1 MTNTARVIEQVIEHE
16 RQGALLAAYDLLQTA
31 LRDEP
36 ADMVL
41 RHRAI
46 LLLARGGAT
55 DEASRHYA
63 NYGLNQVSDHEDI
76 IALGGRLLKD
86 RALASI
92 GASRL
97 AFARAAIDKYRQA
110 FDLRQSSYPAINI
123 AMLQVL
129 IGDFIAA
136 REGAQWVLS
145 RVPIASCDYFDW
157 ATRSEAHVILGAGDQ
172 ADAAFAQAIACD
184 PTNLASRASTLRQL
198 EILGLALG
206 QDMSWLQ
213 SHRPAVA
220 LHYCGH
226 MFEWPEDSGAIV
238 TISNSLRAEM
248 ARHKPGAAFGALAAG
263 GDLLLAEAALTQ
275 GADLHIVLPFEE
287 EEFLRCSVAPYGAEW
302 LARYREC
309 RRRAASFRIY
319 LPEPYLGDEH
329 AFSLGSSYAMGLA
342 IRHAQANR
350 GPVRQL
356 CLWDGVASAH
366 IAGTAIDQ
374 QIWCSTGLPQT
385 IVDFPF
391 ALRQPSIA
399 VAPREPLIAD
409 RRPRAILF
417 GDVSGF
423 SRLSERQVQLF
434 FGSVM
439 VSLAEILQQEEFSPE
454 LAEGW
459 GDGLHL
465 VFASVGKAARTALVL
480 QAGFRA
486 MKLEEH
492 GLPGDLALRIG
503 GHYGPL
509 TPMTAGITGAKGY
522 VGVHNTIAARIE
534 PVTLPGAIFVSEPFA
549 AMLALEDAQ
558 GQAERCQSGYV
569 GMTDLPKSFG
579 AMRLFSLQAP
589 W

>member
-1 MTNTARVIEQVIEHE
+1 VSNTGSIIEQAILQE
-16 RQGALLAAYDLLQTA
+16 RHGSLLAAYDLLQTA
-31 LRDEP
+31 LRHDP
-36 ADMVL
+36 GDQIL

-63 NYGLNQVSDHEDI
+63 SHGLDQVIDHEDV

-86 RALASI
+86 RALASV
-92 GASRL
+92 GAARL
-97 AFARAAIDKYRQA
+97 AHAHAAIGKYRQA
-110 FDLRQSSYPAINI
+110 FELRKSLYPAINI

-129 IGDFIAA
+129 IGDFAAA
-136 REGAQWVLS
+136 REGARWVLS
-145 RVPIASCDYFDW
+145 RPGNGEENYFDW
-157 ATRSEAHVILGAGDQ
+157 ATRCEAQVILGQADQ
-172 ADAAFAQAIACD
+172 ADVALGRAIACD
-184 PTNLASRASTLRQL
+184 PADLASRASTLRQL

-213 SHRPAVA
+213 RHRPAES

-226 MFEWPEDSGAIV
+226 MFAWSQGSTCLDALAA
-238 TISNSLRAEM
+238 TLRAEIE
-248 ARHKPGAAFGALAAG
+248 RRKPGAMFGALAAG
-263 GDLLLAEAALTQ
+263 GDLLLAEAALAA
-275 GADLHIVLPFEE
+275 GADLHVVLPFEE
-287 EEFLRCSVAPYGAEW
+287 AEFLRCSVAPYGAEW
-302 LARYREC
+302 LPRYHEC

-319 LPEPYLGDEH
+319 LPEPYLGDDH

-350 GPVRQL
+350 GPVAQL
-356 CLWDGVASAH
+356 CLWDGVVSDQ
-366 IAGTAIDQ
+366 IAGTSMDR
-374 QIWCSTGLPQT
+374 QIWRSTGLPQT
-385 IVDFPF
+385 IIDFPG
-391 ALRQPSIA
+391 ALRQPALS
-399 VAPREPLIAD
+399 VPPREPLIAD

-439 VSLAEILQQEEFSPE
+439 ASLAEILQQDDFSPE

-465 VFASVGKAARTALVL
+465 VFEKVGKAARTALAL

-509 TPMTAGITGAKGY
+509 TPMTAGITGANGY

-558 GQAERCQSGYV
+558 GKAERCQSGYV

-579 AMRLFSLQAP
+579 AMRLFSLQP
-589 W
+589 PG